1 MSGILRLATASTSRT
16 ILKPSFGLVR
26 SAGIHRHVLQH
37 SNKPS
42 QSRITSSSPK
52 LLSSQVPKTI
62 LLGINAIQRR
72 AYHDDGAYGY
82 RVPKV
87 YSMPDYTPEEL
98 ANRVENANLLR
109 LVIGYRTH
117 GHRNANLDPLDIVK
131 RESVPALSAERYAL
145 TDSSKVYNLNGILHV
160 NQSKSNTDAKDE
172 ASLQTILNHLEKSY
186 CGKIAYEFMH
196 IPNASERRWFA
207 RQVESYQ
214 KTPITPDDKKRIFE
228 LLTKSE
234 VFDHFMGKKFAQV
247 KRYGLEGA
255 ESMMVA
261 LDALFQTASKSGVT
275 EVVLGMPHRGR
286 LNLLTD
292 LMQYNPT
299 GLFSKVKGNPEF
311 PAGLP
316 ATGDVLS
323 HIANSPKLDYGEAEP
338 IHISMLHNPS
348 HLEAV
353 NPVAMGKARAK
364 QMDLIANS
372 SPDCQLGDKVMC
384 VQLHGDAAFTGQG
397 VVMESLGLSNL
408 PHFTSGGSVH
418 IVVNNQIGY
427 TTPAQNARSSVYS
440 SDIGKMIN
448 APVIH
453 VNGDHP
459 EEVVHAMRLAFDYR
473 SKFRK
478 DVILDLIAYRRWGHN
493 ELDEPAFT
501 QPLMYNN
508 IRARKS
514 VPKLYEEKLLAESIL
529 DKAAIDEL
537 RQDYFEKL
545 EDDFAEIDSFKPKAD
560 HLEGKWKGMILP
572 TETVSKIDTGID
584 HEAMKEIGQASV
596 ATPGDFMIHPRL
608 EKFHVQSRLSKLKD
622 GQKIDWAT
630 AEAIAFGSLLMEGYD
645 VRICGQD
652 VGRGTFSQRHAMLV
666 DQKTERVH
674 IPLNAMS
681 DSQGHLEV
689 ANSSLSE
696 LAVLGFETGMSY
708 ETPKMLNI
716 WEAQFGDFFNSAQ
729 VTIDTYVASAETKWL
744 RQSGLVM
751 LLPHGYDGAGPEHSS
766 CRIERWLQMT
776 SDSFDVTD
784 PSIKVNTNMHVVNPT
799 TPAQYFHLLRRQ
811 MKRNF
816 RKPLIVIGPK
826 TLLRLPTAIS
836 SLKDMGPG
844 TTFEPVLGDSKT
856 EQDPSAVERVLFVS
870 GKLYYDLV
878 KERESKG
885 VDEKVAL
892 VRVEELSPF
901 PKDGLKQQIET
912 YSDAKEFTWIQEEPQ
927 NGGAYSFM
935 EPRIRQLLPEKV
947 SLGYI
952 GREPSAAPATGIA
965 IVHRKESAGILARA
979 FRL

>member
-1 MSGILRLATASTSRT
+1 MSGILRLAAANSSRA
-16 ILKPSFGLVR
+16 IPRSPMAFVR
-26 SAGIHRHVLQH
+26 SAGIHRHALQQP
-37 SNKPS
+37 SKPA
-42 QSRITSSSPK
+42 QSRIASSSSKILSGQLPK
-52 LLSSQVPKTI
+52 AALPSMNTI
-62 LLGINAIQRR
+62 QQR

-82 RVPKV
+82 RVPKI
-87 YSMPDYTPEEL
+87 YSMPDYNPEEL

-131 RESVPALSAERYAL
+131 RENVPALSAERYAL
-145 TDSSKVYNLNGILHV
+145 NDESKVYNLSGILHV
-160 NQSKSNTDAKDE
+160 NKSKSNTDAKDE
-172 ASLQTILNHLEKSY
+172 AALKTILAHLEKSY
-186 CGKIAYEFMH
+186 CGNIAYEFMH

-207 RQVESYQ
+207 HEVESYT
-214 KTPITPDDKKRIFE
+214 KPPITPDDKQRIFE

-261 LDALFQTASKSGVT
+261 LDALFQTASKAGVT
-275 EVVLGMPHRGR
+275 EAVLGMPHRGR

-299 GLFSKVKGNPEF
+299 ALFSKVKGNPEF
-311 PAGLP
+311 PANLP

-338 IHISMLHNPS
+338 LHISMLHNPS

-372 SPDCQLGDKVMC
+372 SPECQLGDKVMC

-408 PHFTSGGSVH
+408 PHFTSGGSIH

-459 EEVVHAMRLAFDYR
+459 EDVVHAMRLAFEYR
-473 SKFRK
+473 NKFRK

-514 VPKLYEEKLLAESIL
+514 VPKLYEEKLLAENIL
-529 DKAAIDEL
+529 TKTAIDEF

-545 EDDFAEIDSFKPKAD
+545 EDDFSEIDSFKPEAD
-560 HLEGKWKGMILP
+560 HLQEKWKGMILP

-584 HEAMKEIGQASV
+584 QETMKKIGQASV
-596 ATPGDFMIHPRL
+596 ATPNDFVIHPRL
-608 EKFHVQSRLSKLKD
+608 EKFHVKSRLDKLKG

-630 AEAIAFGSLLMEGYD
+630 AEAIAFGSLLMEGFD

-674 IPLNAMS
+674 IPLNALS
-681 DSQGHLEV
+681 ETQGHLEV

-776 SDSFDVTD
+776 SDTFDVTN
-784 PSIKVNTNMHVVNPT
+784 PEIKRNTNMHIVNPT

-816 RKPLIVIGPK
+816 RKPLIVVGPK
-826 TLLRLPTAIS
+826 TLLRLPTATS
-836 SLKDMGPG
+836 VLADMAEG

-856 EQDPSAVERVLFVS
+856 EQDPSSVERVLFVS

-878 KERESKG
+878 KERETKG
-885 VDEKVAL
+885 ADDKVAI

-935 EPRIRQLLPEKV
+935 EPRIRQLLPESK

-952 GREPSAAPATGIA
+952 GRDPSAAPATGIA
-965 IVHRKESAGILARA
+965 VVHRKESADILAKA

>member
-1 MSGILRLATASTSRT
+1 MSGILRLAASSSRSA
-16 ILKPSFGLVR
+16 LFKPSTLVR
-26 SAGIHRHVLQH
+26 SAGIHRH
-37 SNKPS
+37 
-42 QSRITSSSPK
+42 
-52 LLSSQVPKTI
+52 
-62 LLGINAIQRR
+62 AIQVKSAPKITPFSGSKKASLAMPAVKMMQQR

-117 GHRNANLDPLDIVK
+117 GHLKADLDPLGIVK
-131 RESVPALSAERYAL
+131 GETVPALSAERYAL
-145 TDSSKVYNLNGILHV
+145 TDRSQVYNLNGILHV
-160 NQSKSNTDAKDE
+160 NQSKGSQEAKDE
-172 ASLQTILNHLEKSY
+172 ATLETIVNHLEKSY
-186 CGKIAYEFMH
+186 CGKIAYEFTH

-207 RQVESYQ
+207 HQVESYQ
-214 KTPITPDDKKRIFE
+214 KAPITPDDKQRIFE

-261 LDALFQTASKSGVT
+261 LDALFQTASKAGVT
-275 EVVLGMPHRGR
+275 EAVLGMPHRGR

-299 GLFSKVKGNPEF
+299 ALFSKVKGNPEF
-311 PAGLP
+311 PAGIP

-338 IHISMLHNPS
+338 LHVSMLHNPS

-408 PHFTSGGSVH
+408 PHFTSGGSIH

-459 EEVVHAMRLAFDYR
+459 EEVVHAMRLAFEYR
-473 SKFRK
+473 NKFRK
-478 DVILDLIAYRRWGHN
+478 DVILDLISYRRWGHN

-514 VPKLYEEKLLAESIL
+514 VPKLYEEKLLAENVLS
-529 DKAAIDEL
+529 KAAIDEL

-545 EDDFAEIDSFKPKAD
+545 EDDFSEIDSFKPEAD
-560 HLEGKWKGMILP
+560 HLQGKWKDMILP
-572 TETVSKIDTGID
+572 TETVSKIETGID
-584 HEAMKEIGQASV
+584 KEQMTKIGQASV
-596 ATPGDFMIHPRL
+596 ATPGDFEIHPRL
-608 EKFHVQSRLSKLKD
+608 EKFHVKSRLNKLKE
-622 GQKIDWAT
+622 GQSIDWAT
-630 AEAIAFGSLLMEGYD
+630 AEAIAFGSLLTEGYD

-674 IPLNAMS
+674 VPLNALTE
-681 DSQGHLEV
+681 SQGHLEV

-696 LAVLGFETGMSY
+696 LAVLAFETGMSY

-729 VTIDTYVASAETKWL
+729 VTIDTYVSSAETKWL

-751 LLPHGYDGAGPEHSS
+751 LLPHGYDGAGPEHST

-776 SDSFDVTD
+776 SDSFDVKD
-784 PSIKVNTNMHVVNPT
+784 PNIKVNTNMHIVNPT

-836 SLKDMGPG
+836 TLDDMAPG
-844 TTFEPVLGDSKT
+844 TSFEPVLGDNST
-856 EQDPSAVERVLFVS
+856 EKDPSAVEKVLFVS

-878 KERESKG
+878 KERQTKG
-885 VDEKVAL
+885 ADEKVAI
-892 VRVEELSPF
+892 VRIEELSPF
-901 PKDGLKQQIET
+901 PKEGIQKQIET
-912 YSDAKEFTWIQEEPQ
+912 YSGAKDFTWIQEEPQ

-935 EPRIRQLLPEKV
+935 EPRIRQLLPEDK

-952 GREPSAAPATGIA
+952 GREASAAPATGIA
-965 IVHRKESAGILARA
+965 VVHRKESADILAKA
-979 FRL
+979 FRV

>member
-1 MSGILRLATASTSRT
+1 MSGILRLAAANSSRA
-16 ILKPSFGLVR
+16 IPRSSFGVIR
-26 SAGIHRHVLQH
+26 SAGVHRHALQQTI
-37 SNKPS
+37 KPIH
-42 QSRITSSSPK
+42 SRISISPRTTTGQISRT
-52 LLSSQVPKTI
+52 LAP
-62 LLGINAIQRR
+62 GINAIQQRQ
-72 AYHDDGAYGY
+72 YHDDGAYGY
-82 RVPKV
+82 RIPKE
-87 YSMPDYTPEEL
+87 YSMPDYTSDEL
-98 ANRVENANLLR
+98 SNRVENANLLR

-117 GHRNANLDPLDIVK
+117 GHLNANLDPLGIVK
-131 RESVPALSAERYAL
+131 RKTVPALSAPRYEL
-145 TDSSKVYNLNGILHV
+145 TDLDKVYNLNGILHV
-160 NQSKSNTDAKDE
+160 NQSKSSTDAKDE
-172 ASLQTILNHLEKSY
+172 ATLKTVLAHLEKSY
-186 CGKIAYEFMH
+186 CGNIAYEFIH

-207 RQVESYQ
+207 HQVESYQ
-214 KTPITPDDKKRIFE
+214 KPPITPEDKKRIFE
-228 LLTKSE
+228 LLARSE

-261 LDALFQTASKSGVT
+261 LDSLFQAASKAGVT
-275 EVVLGMPHRGR
+275 EAILGMPHRGR

-299 GLFSKVKGNPEF
+299 ALFAKVKGNPEF
-311 PAGLP
+311 PEGLP

-338 IHISMLHNPS
+338 IHVSMLHNPS

-364 QMDLIANS
+364 QMDLITNS
-372 SPDCQLGDKVMC
+372 TPECQLGDRVMC

-408 PHFTSGGSVH
+408 PHFTSGGSIH

-459 EEVVHAMRLAFDYR
+459 EDVVHAIKIAFEYR
-473 SKFRK
+473 NKFRK

-493 ELDEPAFT
+493 ELDEPGFT

-508 IRARKS
+508 IRSRKS
-514 VPKLYEEKLLAESIL
+514 VPKMYEEKLLAENIL
-529 DKAAIDEL
+529 TKSAIDEF

-545 EDDFAEIDSFKPKAD
+545 EDDFSEIESYKPEAD
-560 HLEGKWKGMILP
+560 HLQGKWKDMILP
-572 TETVSKIDTGID
+572 TETVSRIETGVEKNLMKKIG
-584 HEAMKEIGQASV
+584 EASI
-596 ATPGDFMIHPRL
+596 ATPSDFSIHPRL
-608 EKFHVQSRLSKLKD
+608 EKFHVQSRLNKLKD

-666 DQKTERVH
+666 DQTTERVH

-681 DSQGHLEV
+681 ESQGHLEV

-696 LAVLGFETGMSY
+696 LAVLAFEAGMSY

-776 SDSFDVTD
+776 CDTFDVTN
-784 PSIKVNTNMHVVNPT
+784 PSVKVNTNMHIVNPT

-816 RKPLIVIGPK
+816 RKPLIVVGPK
-826 TLLRLPTAIS
+826 TLLRLPTATSVID
-836 SLKDMGPG
+836 DMAPG
-844 TTFEPVLGDSKT
+844 TTFEPVLGDEKT
-856 EQDPSAVERVLFVS
+856 QQDPSSVEKVLFVS
-870 GKLYYDLV
+870 GKLYYDLI

-885 VDEKVAL
+885 ADEKVAI
-892 VRVEELSPF
+892 VRIEELSPF
-901 PKDGLKQQIET
+901 PTEGIQKQIET
-912 YSDAKEFTWIQEEPQ
+912 YSGAKDFTWIQEEPQ
-927 NGGAYSFM
+927 NGGAYTFM
-935 EPRIRQLLPEKV
+935 EPRIRQLLPESKA
-947 SLGYI
+947 LGYI
-952 GREPSAAPATGIA
+952 GRAPSSAPATGIA
-965 IVHRKESAGILARA
+965 VVHRRESADILAKA
-979 FRL
+979 FHL

>member
-1 MSGILRLATASTSRT
+1 MSGILRLAAVHSSRT
-16 ILKPSFGLVR
+16 AFKPSFGIR
-26 SAGIHRHVLQH
+26 SAGIHRHASQLQTI
-37 SNKPS
+37 KPS
-42 QSRITSSSPK
+42 RSRITS
-52 LLSSQVPKTI
+52 LSSRI
-62 LLGINAIQRR
+62 LSGQPPRTVLPAVNLIQQRT
-72 AYHDDGAYGY
+72 YHDDGAYGY

-87 YSMPDYTPEEL
+87 FSMPDYTPEEL

-117 GHRNANLDPLDIVK
+117 GHLNANLDPLGIVQ
-131 RESVPALSAERYAL
+131 RETVLALSAERYAL
-145 TDSSKVYNLNGILHV
+145 TDPSKVYNLSGILHV
-160 NQSKSNTDAKDE
+160 NQSKSNTEAKDE
-172 ASLQTILNHLEKSY
+172 ANLKTIIGHLEKSY
-186 CGKIAYEFMH
+186 CGNIAYEFMH

-207 RQVESYQ
+207 HQVESYQ
-214 KTPITPDDKKRIFE
+214 KPPITPDDKKRIFE

-261 LDALFQTASKSGVT
+261 LDALFQTASKAGVT
-275 EVVLGMPHRGR
+275 EVVMGMPHRGR

-292 LMQYNPT
+292 LLQYSPT
-299 GLFSKVKGNPEF
+299 ALFSKIKGNSEF
-311 PAGLP
+311 PAGTP

-323 HIANSPKLDYGEAEP
+323 HIASSPKLDYGEAEP
-338 IHISMLHNPS
+338 IHVSLLHNPS

-408 PHFTSGGSVH
+408 PHFSSGGSVH

-440 SDIGKMIN
+440 SDVGKMIN

-459 EEVVHAMRLAFDYR
+459 EDVVHAMRIAFEYR
-473 SKFRK
+473 NKFRK

-514 VPKLYEEKLLAESIL
+514 VPKLYEEKLLAEDVLS
-529 DKAAIDEL
+529 KAAIDEF
-537 RQDYFEKL
+537 RQEHFEML
-545 EDDFAEIDSFKPKAD
+545 EDHFAEIEGFKPEAD
-560 HLEGKWKGMILP
+560 HLKDKWKGMVLP
-572 TETVSKIDTGID
+572 IETVSKIDTGVD
-584 HEAMKEIGQASV
+584 MEKMRRIGQASV
-596 ATPGDFMIHPRL
+596 ATPSDFVIHSRL
-608 EKFHVQSRLSKLKD
+608 EKFHVQSRLSKLKE

-674 IPLNAMS
+674 VPLNAMS
-681 DSQGHLEV
+681 DTQGHLEV

-729 VTIDTYVASAETKWL
+729 VTIDTYVTSAETKWL

-776 SDSFDVTD
+776 SDTFDVTND
-784 PSIKVNTNMHVVNPT
+784 SIKSNTNMHIVNPT

-816 RKPLIVIGPK
+816 RKPLIVVGPK
-826 TLLRLPTAIS
+826 TLLRLPTAVS
-836 SLKDMGPG
+836 SLDDMASG
-844 TTFEPVLGDSKT
+844 TTFEPVLGDSRT
-856 EQDPSAVERVLFVS
+856 EQNPSAVEKVLLVS

-885 VDEKVAL
+885 VDEKVAI

-901 PKDGLKQQIET
+901 PKEGLQQQIKM
-912 YSDAKEFTWIQEEPQ
+912 YSEAKEFTWIQEEPQ
-927 NGGAYSFM
+927 NGGAYTFM
-935 EPRIRQLLPEKV
+935 EPRIRQLLPKSK

-952 GREPSAAPATGIA
+952 GRDPSAAPATGIA
-965 IVHRKESAGILARA
+965 VVHRKESADILAKA

>member
-1 MSGILRLATASTSRT
+1 MSSILRLAAASSARAIKTSSPVIARSAAYHRHAIQSRSMPLTASRLT
-16 ILKPSFGLVR
+16 P
-26 SAGIHRHVLQH
+26 
-37 SNKPS
+37 
-42 QSRITSSSPK
+42 SSPK
-52 LLSSQVPKTI
+52 KVVVPT
-62 LLGINAIQRR
+62 INAIQQR

-82 RVPKV
+82 RVPSV
-87 YSMPDYTPEEL
+87 YSMPDYTVEEL

-109 LVIGYRTH
+109 LVIGYRTF
-117 GHRNANLDPLDIVK
+117 GHRRADLDPLKIVQA
-131 RESVPALSAERYAL
+131 ENVLALSPERYAL
-145 TDSSKVYNLNGILHV
+145 TDRSKVYNLSGILHV
-160 NQSKSNTDAKDE
+160 NESKSSAQAKEE
-172 ASLQTILNHLEKSY
+172 ASLDAILAHLEKSY
-186 CGKIAYEFMH
+186 CGKIAYEFTH

-207 RQVESYQ
+207 HQVESYQ
-214 KTPITPDDKKRIFE
+214 KPPITPEDKERIFE

-261 LDALFQTASKSGVT
+261 LDALFHTANKAGVT

-299 GLFSKVKGNPEF
+299 ALFSKVKGNPEF
-311 PAGLP
+311 PINLP
-316 ATGDVLS
+316 ASGDVLS
-323 HIANSPKLDYGEAEP
+323 HIANSPKIDYGEAQP
-338 IHISMLHNPS
+338 IHVSMLHNPS

-364 QMDLIANS
+364 QMDLIAAS
-372 SPDCQLGDKVMC
+372 APECQLGDKVMC

-408 PHFTSGGSVH
+408 PHFSSGGSVH

-459 EEVVHAMRLAFDYR
+459 EEVVHAMRIAFEYR
-473 SKFRK
+473 NKFRK

-514 VPKLYEEKLLAESIL
+514 VPKLYEEKLMAEDVLS
-529 DKAAIDEL
+529 KGAIDEF

-545 EDDFAEIDSFKPKAD
+545 EDDFSEIDSFKPEAD
-560 HLEGKWKGMILP
+560 HLEGKWADMILP
-572 TETVSKIDTGID
+572 TETVSRIETGIAQEQM
-584 HEAMKEIGQASV
+584 HEIGKASV
-596 ATPGDFMIHPRL
+596 TAPGDFEIHPRL
-608 EKFHVQSRLSKLKD
+608 SKFHVQSRLNKLKD

-630 AEAIAFGSLLMEGYD
+630 AEAIAFGSLLKEGYD

-681 DSQGHLEV
+681 ESQGHLEV

-696 LAVLGFETGMSY
+696 LAVLAFETGMSY

-729 VTIDTYVASAETKWL
+729 VTIDTYVSSAETKWL

-751 LLPHGYDGAGPEHSS
+751 LLPHGYDGAGPEHST

-776 SDSFDVTD
+776 NDAFDVTD
-784 PSIKVNTNMHVVNPT
+784 PSIKANTNMHVVNPT

-816 RKPLIVIGPK
+816 RKPLIVVGPK
-826 TLLRLPTAIS
+826 TLLRLPTAVS
-836 SLKDMGPG
+836 TLDEMAPG
-844 TTFEPVLGDSKT
+844 TTFEPILGDDQT
-856 EQDPSAVERVLFVS
+856 EKNPGAVEKVLFVS
-870 GKLYYDLV
+870 GKLYYDLI
-878 KERESKG
+878 KERQTKG
-885 VDEKVAL
+885 AEDKVAI

-912 YSDAKEFTWIQEEPQ
+912 YSEAKDFTWIQEEPQ

-935 EPRIRQLLPEKV
+935 EPRIRQLLPEKMA
-947 SLGYI
+947 LNYI
-952 GREPSAAPATGIA
+952 GRDASAAPATGIA
-965 IVHRKESAGILARA
+965 VVHRKESADILAKA

>member
-1 MSGILRLATASTSRT
+1 MSGILRLAASSRSAL
-16 ILKPSFGLVR
+16 LKSSTLVR
-26 SAGIHRHVLQH
+26 SAGIHRH
-37 SNKPS
+37 
-42 QSRITSSSPK
+42 
-52 LLSSQVPKTI
+52 
-62 LLGINAIQRR
+62 AIQVKSAPKIVTPFSGQTKKASLAMPAIKMMQQR

-117 GHRNANLDPLDIVK
+117 GHRKADLDPLGIVK
-131 RESVPALSAERYAL
+131 GEAIPALSAERYAL
-145 TDSSKVYNLNGILHV
+145 KDPSQVYNLNGILHV
-160 NQSKSNTDAKDE
+160 NQSKGSQEAKDE
-172 ASLQTILNHLEKSY
+172 ATLETIVNHLEKSY
-186 CGKIAYEFMH
+186 CGKIAYEFTH

-207 RQVESYQ
+207 HQVESYQ
-214 KTPITPDDKKRIFE
+214 KAPITPDDKQRIFE

-261 LDALFQTASKSGVT
+261 LDALFQTASKAGVT
-275 EVVLGMPHRGR
+275 EAVLGMPHRGR

-299 GLFSKVKGNPEF
+299 ALFSKVKGNPEF
-311 PAGLP
+311 PADLP

-338 IHISMLHNPS
+338 LHVSMLHNPS

-364 QMDLIANS
+364 QMDLIAKS

-408 PHFTSGGSVH
+408 PHFSSGGSIH

-459 EEVVHAMRLAFDYR
+459 EEVVHAMRLAFEYR
-473 SKFRK
+473 NKFRK

-514 VPKLYEEKLLAESIL
+514 VPKLYEEKLLAENVLS
-529 DKAAIDEL
+529 KAAIDEL

-545 EDDFAEIDSFKPKAD
+545 EDDFSEIDSFKPEAD
-560 HLEGKWKGMILP
+560 HLQGKWKDMILP
-572 TETVSKIDTGID
+572 TETVSKIETGID
-584 HEAMKEIGQASV
+584 KEQMKQIGQASV
-596 ATPGDFMIHPRL
+596 ATPGDFEIHPRL
-608 EKFHVQSRLSKLKD
+608 EKFHVKSRLNKLKD
-622 GQKIDWAT
+622 GQNIDWAT
-630 AEAIAFGSLLMEGYD
+630 AEAIAFGSLLTEGYD

-674 IPLNAMS
+674 VPLNALTE
-681 DSQGHLEV
+681 SQGHLEV

-696 LAVLGFETGMSY
+696 LAVLAFETGMSY

-729 VTIDTYVASAETKWL
+729 VTIDTYVSSAETKWL

-751 LLPHGYDGAGPEHSS
+751 LLPHGYDGAGPEHST

-776 SDSFDVTD
+776 SDSFDVKD
-784 PSIKVNTNMHVVNPT
+784 PNVKVNTNMHIVNPT

-836 SLKDMGPG
+836 TLEDMAPG
-844 TTFEPVLGDSKT
+844 TSFEPVLGDDST
-856 EQDPSAVERVLFVS
+856 EKDPSAVEKVLFVS

-878 KERESKG
+878 KERQTKG
-885 VDEKVAL
+885 ADEKVAI
-892 VRVEELSPF
+892 VRIEELSPF
-901 PKDGLKQQIET
+901 PKEGIQKQIET
-912 YSDAKEFTWIQEEPQ
+912 YSGAKDFTWIQEEPQ
-927 NGGAYSFM
+927 NGGAYAFM
-935 EPRIRQLLPEKV
+935 EPRIRQLLPEDK
-947 SLGYI
+947 SLNYI

-965 IVHRKESAGILARA
+965 VVHRKESADILAKA
-979 FRL
+979 FRV

>member
-1 MSGILRLATASTSRT
+1 MSAIFRVAASTTKRAMA
-16 ILKPSFGLVR
+16 GHG
-26 SAGIHRHVLQH
+26 SALRMTAARHIQ
-37 SNKPS
+37 S
-42 QSRITSSSPK
+42 QSSSLP
-52 LLSSQVPKTI
+52 
-62 LLGINAIQRR
+62 AIALRQRPALTTVQPIVQRR
-72 AYHDDGAYGY
+72 AYHDDGAWGY
-82 RVPKV
+82 RTPKKF
-87 YSMPDYTPEEL
+87 SMPDYTPEQL

-109 LVIGYRTH
+109 LVIAYRTH
-117 GHRNANLDPLDIVK
+117 GHKIADLDPLGLTHNEAV
-131 RESVPALSAERYAL
+131 VALEAERYAL
-145 TDSSKVYNLNGILHV
+145 DDPSKVYNLNGILHV
-160 NQSKSNTDAKDE
+160 NESKHSAE
-172 ASLQTILNHLEKSY
+172 AREEATLETVLNHLRKSY
-186 CGKIAYEFMH
+186 SGKIAYEFTH
-196 IPNASERRWFA
+196 IPDASERRWFA
-207 RQVESYQ
+207 HQVESYQ
-214 KTPITPDDKKRIFE
+214 KPPITPEDKRRMFE
-228 LLTKSE
+228 LLSKSE

-261 LDALFQTASKSGVT
+261 LDSLLQTASKNGVT
-275 EVVLGMPHRGR
+275 QAVIGMPHRGR

-292 LMQYNPT
+292 LLQYDPT
-299 GLFSKVKGNPEF
+299 ALFSKVKGNSEF

-323 HIANSPKLDYGEAEP
+323 HIANSPTIDYGATEP
-338 IHISMLHNPS
+338 IKVSMLHNPS

-364 QMDLIANS
+364 QMDLIATS

-408 PHFTSGGSVH
+408 PHFSSGGSIH

-459 EEVVHAMRLAFDYR
+459 EEVAHAVRLAFEYR
-473 SKFRK
+473 NKFRK

-514 VPKLYEEKLLAESIL
+514 VPKMYEEKLLSEQLL
-529 DKAAIDEL
+529 DKEEIEDF
-537 RQDYFEKL
+537 RRDYFEKL
-545 EDDFAEIDSFKPKAD
+545 DDAFGEIEGFKPEAD
-560 HLEGKWKGMILP
+560 QLKGKWEGMILP
-572 TETVSKIDTGID
+572 TETVSRLNTGID
-584 HEAMKEIGQASV
+584 LDAMRAIGKASV
-596 ATPGDFMIHPRL
+596 TTPTGFEVHPRL
-608 EKFHVQSRLSKLKD
+608 AKFHVQSRLSKLKD
-622 GQKIDWAT
+622 GHKIDWAT
-630 AEAIAFGSLLMEGYD
+630 AEAIAFGSLLEEGFD

-674 IPLNAMS
+674 IPLNS
-681 DSQGHLEV
+681 LSESQGHLEV

-696 LAVLGFETGMSY
+696 LAVLGFEAGMSY

-729 VTIDTYVASAETKWL
+729 VTIDTYVSSAETKWL

-776 SDSFDVTD
+776 NDTYDMTD
-784 PSIKVNTNMHVVNPT
+784 AEYKPNTNMHVVNPT

-811 MKRNF
+811 MKRDF
-816 RKPLIVIGPK
+816 RKPLIVVGPK
-826 TLLRLPTAIS
+826 TLLRLPTAVS
-836 SLKDMGPG
+836 TLEEMGPD
-844 TTFEPVLGDSKT
+844 TTFEPVLGDAQT
-856 EQDPSAVERVLFVS
+856 QDKPEAVEKVLFVS

-878 KERESKG
+878 KERETQG
-885 VDEKVAL
+885 ATDKVAI

-901 PKDGLKQQIET
+901 PKQGLQEEIER
-912 YSDAKEFTWIQEEPQ
+912 YADAKEFTWIQEEPQ
-927 NGGAYSFM
+927 NGGAFSFM
-935 EPRIRQLLPEKV
+935 EPRIRQLLPEAK

-952 GREPSAAPATGIA
+952 GRGPSAAPATGIA
-965 IVHRKESAGILARA
+965 TVHRKESADILAKA

>member
-1 MSGILRLATASTSRT
+1 MSGILRLAASSRSAL
-16 ILKPSFGLVR
+16 LKPSTLVR
-26 SAGIHRHVLQH
+26 SAGIHRH
-37 SNKPS
+37 
-42 QSRITSSSPK
+42 
-52 LLSSQVPKTI
+52 
-62 LLGINAIQRR
+62 AIQVKSAPKIVTPFSGQTKKASLAMPAIKMMQQR

-117 GHRNANLDPLDIVK
+117 GHRKADLDPLGIVK
-131 RESVPALSAERYAL
+131 GETIPALSAERYAL
-145 TDSSKVYNLNGILHV
+145 KDPSQVYNLNGILHV
-160 NQSKSNTDAKDE
+160 NQSKGSQEAKDE
-172 ASLQTILNHLEKSY
+172 ATLETIVNHLEKSY
-186 CGKIAYEFMH
+186 CGKIAYEFTH

-207 RQVESYQ
+207 HEVESYQ
-214 KTPITPDDKKRIFE
+214 KAPITPDDKQRIFE

-261 LDALFQTASKSGVT
+261 LDALFQTASKAGVT
-275 EVVLGMPHRGR
+275 EAVLGMPHRGR

-299 GLFSKVKGNPEF
+299 ALFSKVKGNPEF
-311 PAGLP
+311 PADLP

-338 IHISMLHNPS
+338 LHVSMLHNPS

-408 PHFTSGGSVH
+408 PHFSSGGSIH

-459 EEVVHAMRLAFDYR
+459 EEVVHAMRLAFEYR
-473 SKFRK
+473 NKFRK

-514 VPKLYEEKLLAESIL
+514 VPKLYEEKLLAENVLS
-529 DKAAIDEL
+529 KAAIDEL

-545 EDDFAEIDSFKPKAD
+545 EDDFSEIDSFKPEAD
-560 HLEGKWKGMILP
+560 HLQGKWKDMILP
-572 TETVSKIDTGID
+572 TETVSKIETGID
-584 HEAMKEIGQASV
+584 KEQMKQIGQASV
-596 ATPGDFMIHPRL
+596 ATPGDFEIHPRL
-608 EKFHVQSRLSKLKD
+608 EKFHVKSRLNKLKD
-622 GQKIDWAT
+622 GQNIDWAT
-630 AEAIAFGSLLMEGYD
+630 AEAIAFGSLLTEGYD

-674 IPLNAMS
+674 VPLNALTE
-681 DSQGHLEV
+681 SQGHLEV

-696 LAVLGFETGMSY
+696 LAVLAFETGMSY

-729 VTIDTYVASAETKWL
+729 VTIDTYVSSAETKWL

-751 LLPHGYDGAGPEHSS
+751 LLPHGYDGAGPEHST
-766 CRIERWLQMT
+766 CRMERWLQMT
-776 SDSFDVTD
+776 SDSFDVKD
-784 PSIKVNTNMHVVNPT
+784 PNVKVNTNMHIVNPT

-836 SLKDMGPG
+836 TLEDMAPG
-844 TTFEPVLGDSKT
+844 TSFEPVLGDDST
-856 EQDPSAVERVLFVS
+856 EKDPSAVEKVLFVS

-878 KERESKG
+878 KERQTKG
-885 VDEKVAL
+885 ADEKVAI
-892 VRVEELSPF
+892 VRIEELSPF
-901 PKDGLKQQIET
+901 PKEGIQKQIET
-912 YSDAKEFTWIQEEPQ
+912 YSGAKDFTWIQEEPQ
-927 NGGAYSFM
+927 NGGAYAFM
-935 EPRIRQLLPEKV
+935 EPRIRQLLPEDK
-947 SLGYI
+947 SLNYI

-965 IVHRKESAGILARA
+965 VVHRKESADILAKA
-979 FRL
+979 FRV

>member
-1 MSGILRLATASTSRT
+1 
-16 ILKPSFGLVR
+16 
-26 SAGIHRHVLQH
+26 
-37 SNKPS
+37 
-42 QSRITSSSPK
+42 
-52 LLSSQVPKTI
+52 
-62 LLGINAIQRR
+62 
-72 AYHDDGAYGY
+72 
-82 RVPKV
+82 
-87 YSMPDYTPEEL
+87 
-98 ANRVENANLLR
+98 
-109 LVIGYRTH
+109 
-117 GHRNANLDPLDIVK
+117 
-131 RESVPALSAERYAL
+131 SVPALSPERYAL
-145 TDSSKVYNLNGILHV
+145 DDASKVYNLSGILHV

-172 ASLQTILNHLEKSY
+172 ANLKTILAHLEKSY
-186 CGKIAYEFMH
+186 SGKIAYEFMH

-207 RQVESYQ
+207 HQVESYQ
-214 KTPITPDDKKRIFE
+214 KAPITSEDKKRIFE

-261 LDALFQTASKSGVT
+261 LDALFQTASKAGIT
-275 EVVLGMPHRGR
+275 EAVVGMPHRGR

-299 GLFSKVKGNPEF
+299 ALFSKIKGNSEF
-311 PAGLP
+311 PSDLP
-316 ATGDVLS
+316 ASGDVLS
-323 HIANSPKLDYGEAEP
+323 HIANSPVLDYGEAEP
-338 IHISMLHNPS
+338 IHVSMLHNPS

-364 QMDLIANS
+364 QMDLIANA

-408 PHFTSGGSVH
+408 PHFSSGGSIH

-459 EEVVHAMRLAFDYR
+459 EEVVHAMRLAFEYR
-473 SKFRK
+473 NKFRK

-508 IRARKS
+508 IRSRKS
-514 VPKLYEEKLLAESIL
+514 VPKLYEEKMLAEEVMS
-529 DKAAIDEL
+529 KDEINDF

-545 EDDFAEIDSFKPKAD
+545 EDDFSEIEGFKPEAD
-560 HLEGKWKGMILP
+560 HLKGKWKGMIFP
-572 TETVSKIDTGID
+572 FETVSKIDTGVSID
-584 HEAMKEIGQASV
+584 AMKTIGKASV
-596 ATPGDFMIHPRL
+596 TTPGEFEVHPRL
-608 EKFHVQSRLSKLKD
+608 AKFHVQSRLNKIKD

-630 AEAIAFGSLLMEGYD
+630 AEAIAFGSLLDEGYD

-666 DQKTERVH
+666 DQKSERVH
-674 IPLNAMS
+674 IPLNAMN

-708 ETPKMLNI
+708 ETPKLLNI

-729 VTIDTYVASAETKWL
+729 VTIDTYVTSAETKWL

-751 LLPHGYDGAGPEHSS
+751 LLPHGYDGAGPEHST

-784 PSIKVNTNMHVVNPT
+784 ENAKINTNMHVVNPT

-811 MKRNF
+811 MKRDF
-816 RKPLIVIGPK
+816 RKPLIVVGPK
-826 TLLRLPTAIS
+826 TLLRLPQAVS
-836 SLKDMGPG
+836 SFDEMAPG
-844 TTFEPVLGDSKT
+844 TTFEPVLGDEKT
-856 EQDPSAVERVLFVS
+856 EQDPSSVEKVLFVS

-878 KERESKG
+878 KERETKG
-885 VDEKVAL
+885 AGEKVAI

-901 PKDGLKQQIET
+901 PREGIKDQIQK
-912 YSDAKEFTWIQEEPQ
+912 YSGANDFTWIQEEPQ

-935 EPRIRQLLPEKV
+935 EPRIRQLLPENK

-952 GREPSAAPATGIA
+952 GRSAAAAPATGIA
-965 IVHRKESAGILARA
+965 IVHRKESADIMSSA
-979 FRL
+979 FQL

>member
-1 MSGILRLATASTSRT
+1 MSSILRLAAAS
-16 ILKPSFGLVR
+16 
-26 SAGIHRHVLQH
+26 SARAV
-37 SNKPS
+37 K
-42 QSRITSSSPK
+42 SSSPIMTR
-52 LLSSQVPKTI
+52 SAAFHRH
-62 LLGINAIQRR
+62 AIQTSR
-72 AYHDDGAYGY
+72 ATPLTVSRLASVPSKKVVVPTINVIQQRASYHDDGAYGY
-82 RVPKV
+82 RVPSV
-87 YSMPDYTPEEL
+87 YSMPDYTAEEL

-117 GHRNANLDPLDIVK
+117 GHRRADLDPLNIVQA
-131 RESVPALSAERYAL
+131 ENVLALSPERYAL
-145 TDSSKVYNLNGILHV
+145 TDPSKVYNLSGILHV
-160 NQSKSNTDAKDE
+160 NQSKSSAQAKEE
-172 ASLQTILNHLEKSY
+172 ATLEAVVSHLEKSY
-186 CGKIAYEFMH
+186 CGKIAYEFTH

-207 RQVESYQ
+207 HQVESYQ
-214 KTPITPDDKKRIFE
+214 KPPITPEDKQRIFE

-261 LDALFQTASKSGVT
+261 LDALFHTASKAGVT
-275 EVVLGMPHRGR
+275 EAVLGMPHRGR

-292 LMQYNPT
+292 LMQYDPT
-299 GLFSKVKGNPEF
+299 ALFSKVKGNPEF

-316 ATGDVLS
+316 ASGDVLS

-338 IHISMLHNPS
+338 LHVSMLHNPS

-364 QMDLIANS
+364 QMDLIAAS
-372 SPDCQLGDKVMC
+372 SPECQLGDKVMC

-408 PHFTSGGSVH
+408 PHFTSGGSIH

-459 EEVVHAMRLAFDYR
+459 EEVVHAMRIAFEYR
-473 SKFRK
+473 NKFRK

-514 VPKLYEEKLLAESIL
+514 VPKLYEEKLMAEDIL
-529 DKAAIDEL
+529 TKASIDEF

-545 EDDFAEIDSFKPKAD
+545 EDDFSEIDSFKPEAD
-560 HLEGKWKGMILP
+560 HLQGKWKDMILP
-572 TETVSKIDTGID
+572 TETVSRIDTGID
-584 HEAMKEIGQASV
+584 KEQMHEIGQASV
-596 ATPGDFMIHPRL
+596 TAPEDFEIHPRL
-608 EKFHVQSRLSKLKD
+608 EKFHVQSRLNKLKD

-630 AEAIAFGSLLMEGYD
+630 AEAIAFGSLLKEGFD

-674 IPLNAMS
+674 VPLNAMS
-681 DSQGHLEV
+681 QSQGHLEV

-696 LAVLGFETGMSY
+696 LAVLAFETGMSY

-729 VTIDTYVASAETKWL
+729 VTIDTYVSSAETKWL

-751 LLPHGYDGAGPEHSS
+751 LLPHGYDGAGPEHST

-776 SDSFDVTD
+776 NDAFDVTD
-784 PSIKVNTNMHVVNPT
+784 SSIKANTNMHVVNPT

-826 TLLRLPTAIS
+826 TLLRLPTAVS
-836 SLKDMGPG
+836 TLEDMAPG
-844 TTFEPVLGDSKT
+844 TTFEPVLGDVQT
-856 EQDPSAVERVLFVS
+856 EKNPGAVEKVLFVS
-870 GKLYYDLV
+870 GKLYYDLI
-878 KERESKG
+878 KERQAKG
-885 VDEKVAL
+885 ADDKVAI

-912 YSDAKEFTWIQEEPQ
+912 YSGAKDFTWIQEEPQ

-935 EPRIRQLLPEKV
+935 EPRIRQMLPESK
-947 SLGYI
+947 SLNYI
-952 GREPSAAPATGIA
+952 GREASAAPATGIA
-965 IVHRKESAGILARA
+965 VVHRKESADILAKA